1 MAALLEA
8 RSISYAY
15 RHDQVVFDDVS
26 FCVQPGEVLTL
37 LGPNG
42 AGKSTLLNCL
52 AGLFPPRSG
61 QVLLDGEPLEQ
72 TSARTIAQKIAYVPQ
87 NISVTYGYTVREYLV
102 MGAAPRLGM
111 FETPKARDYER
122 VDEAIATLKLEELAT
137 RAVDTLSGGERQRVA
152 IARAIVQDPE
162 LILFDE
168 PTSALDYGNQIRVMR
183 AIKRLSERGYAII
196 MTTHNPDQPI
206 LLGGSVA
213 TLDRNGTFTVGTAE
227 EVLTGERLTQLY
239 DTRLHLVY
247 IDVADRIACVS
258 SKL

>member
-102 MGAAPRLGM
+102 MGAAPRL
-111 FETPKARDYER
+111 
-122 VDEAIATLKLEELAT
+122 V
-137 RAVDTLSGGERQRVA
+137 VSGRQRYK
-152 IARAIVQDPE
+152 I
-162 LILFDE
+162 
-168 PTSALDYGNQIRVMR
+168 
-183 AIKRLSERGYAII
+183 
-196 MTTHNPDQPI
+196 
-206 LLGGSVA
+206 
-213 TLDRNGTFTVGTAE
+213 
-227 EVLTGERLTQLY
+227 
-239 DTRLHLVY
+239 
-247 IDVADRIACVS
+247 
-258 SKL
+258 